1 MKLDVIMRAILNG
14 EDEETVNELFQD
26 LNAERTKV
34 MLTQNC
40 DDPDFLSLTKDQIR
54 LLGWLS
60 DHCYLEC
67 KWSIYDK
74 IEAEEV

>member
-34 MLTQNC
+34 MLSQNC

-60 DHCYLEC
+60 DHCYLDCE
-67 KWSIYDK
+67 WSVFDE
-74 IEAEEV
+74 IEVEEV

>member
-34 MLTQNC
+34 MLTQDC

-54 LLGWLS
+54 LLHWLS
-60 DHCYLEC
+60 DHCYLDCE
-67 KWSIYDK
+67 WSVFDE
-74 IEAEEV
+74 IEVEEV